1 MRETKLC
8 KKNSFIN
15 IIEFDST
22 NDLVSYIKNA
32 KTTPWFRNCALS
44 DSQNIEMYKF
54 SSTMSFD
61 EAFRMLR
68 DGWATGAKKIEGQ
81 FKLIKGMSLDSKYT
95 KFVQDVVGFQP
106 IVANYLMGIPKSMVS
121 SKIVAKKQKVVTLNM
136 TMSFN
141 CGTRASVMEANCLN
155 VLKIVKAIEASGC
168 RVNLNVFCSVKVYD
182 TDIRKLKYGLIR
194 LRVKNADERLNIS
207 KVAFPIVHPSYLRR
221 IMLRVIETN
230 VFFTS
235 DFTRGYGSAI
245 YDREFIDIYGDMMKG
260 QYLIP
265 MHLEDDEIKDAE
277 SVYAKLIRL

>member
-22 NDLVSYIKNA
+22 SDLVSYIKNA
-32 KTTPWFRNCALS
+32 KTTPWFRYCAVS
-44 DSQNIEMYKF
+44 DNQSIKMCTF
-54 SSTMSFD
+54 SNTKSFD

-68 DGWATGAKKIEGQ
+68 NGWEEGAKNIEGQ
-81 FKLIKGMSLDSKYT
+81 FKLIKGMSLDSKYV

-121 SKIVAKKQKVVTLNM
+121 SRIVAKKQKVVTLNM

-141 CGTRASVMEANCLN
+141 CGTRASTMEANCLN
-155 VLKIVKAIEASGC
+155 VLKVVKAIEASGC
-168 RVNLNVFCSVKVYD
+168 RVNLNIFCSVRAYD
-182 TDIRKLKYGLIR
+182 KDIGKFRYGLIR
-194 LRVKNADERLNIS
+194 LRVKNSDERLNIS

-230 VFFTS
+230 TFFTS
-235 DFTRGYGSAI
+235 DFTSSYGHSI
-245 YDREFIDIYGDMMKG
+245 NDKEFIDIYGDMMKG

-265 MHLEDDEIKDAE
+265 MHLDDDEIKDAE
-277 SVYAKLIRL
+277 SAYAQLIRL